1 MPDGFHPW
9 RISCGSVIS
18 CVTTIPAKRQMVV
31 ELYLSK
37 ISQLY
42 FSLPL
47 QVVVETMASIVK
59 RKSLFENTLH
69 THVAQSPHEGEGTL
83 ADREIS
89 DEKSSILENGRPVSP
104 LSAVSALSFGT
115 SSNSTSRKGI
125 TSETLNLEL
134 TDPRRDQPQKTPGKS
149 RKYVKWGIH
158 WRQPSY
164 ILICVFCAIS
174 LSLGH
179 HFYYKSLN
187 GTSSGSASRQ
197 QWPIIFGTTFSYLVV
212 HLLGAAVVA
221 AYSQYIWLTVR
232 QRGYT
237 LEALD
242 SFFCMTS
249 DPWAFLN
256 WEILKHGKLAVL
268 LALMSW

>member
-1 MPDGFHPW
+1 
-9 RISCGSVIS
+9 
-18 CVTTIPAKRQMVV
+18 
-31 ELYLSK
+31 
-37 ISQLY
+37 
-42 FSLPL
+42 
-47 QVVVETMASIVK
+47 MASIVK

-69 THVAQSPHEGEGTL
+69 TNVAQSPHERQGTL
-83 ADREIS
+83 ADRETADESNSILKDGCPIPHKAPHESESTLADQEIS

-125 TSETLNLEL
+125 ISETFNLEL
-134 TDPRRDQPQKTPGKS
+134 IDPRRDQAQKAPGKS

-187 GTSSGSASRQ
+187 GTPTGSAIRQ
-197 QWPIIFGTTFSYLVV
+197 QWAITFGTTFSYLVV

-221 AYSQYIWLTVR
+221 AYSQYIWFIVR

-237 LEALD
+237 LEAID
-242 SFFCMTS
+242 SFFSMTS
-249 DPWAFLN
+249 DPRAFFN
-256 WEILKHGKLAVL
+256 WETLKHGKLAVL
-268 LALMSW
+268 LALMGW